1 MIKNYKRNFLI
12 IFSLILAITAS
23 SVWGAMIGGTYKI
36 DSDSI
41 NAGGIDYSFSG
52 DNQIMDTLGETAT
65 GDSSSTNFSLSAG
78 YRQMEES
85 SLALSVSSH
94 GVTLVPDLGGLTGGT
109 STGQT
114 IITVTT
120 DNSAGYSLMIQSV
133 IPSALSSTNDS
144 FADYAPVGA
153 VPDYDFILSVGQS
166 VFAFTPEGTDI
177 VDRYRDD
184 GASTCGIVSGLDSPN
199 HCWDGFSTSTRIIS
213 SRGVETSQLGATT
226 TLIFSA
232 GIGANRAQ
240 IEDTY
245 FATTTITAITL

>member
-1 MIKNYKRNFLI
+1 MKDYKKNFLI
-12 IFSLILAITAS
+12 IFSLILVIAAGG
-23 SVWGAMIGGTYKI
+23 VWGAMTGGTYKI

-85 SLALSVSSH
+85 SLALSVSSQS
-94 GVTLVPDLGGLTGGT
+94 VNLLPDLGGLTGGT

-120 DNSAGYSLMIQSV
+120 DNSAGYLLMVQSASS
-133 IPSALSSTNDS
+133 PALSSVSDS
-144 FADYAPVGA
+144 FADYASAGA
-153 VPDYDFILSVGQS
+153 VPDYNFVLSISQS
-166 VFAFTPEGTDI
+166 VFAFTPEGADI
-177 VDRYRDD
+177 VDRYLDD
-184 GASTCGIVSGLDSPN
+184 GASTCGVASGSDSLN
-199 HCWDGFSTSTRIIS
+199 RCWDGFSTSTRIIS
-213 SRGVETSQLGATT
+213 SRGAETSPSGATT
-226 TLIFSA
+226 TLVFSA

-240 IEDTY
+240 TEGTY
-245 FATTTITAITL
+245 FATTTVTAIAL